1 MCPEKDGRLLF
12 KPICTLITKLPRCVT
27 DWQRTCAI
35 SNTIFGYGI
44 FNKHVLTEMK
54 LISKLLVPD
63 YRGALEYRISPD
75 EITNIFKKLLGVHEI
90 VTPPNSDIA
99 ISISESFA
107 KNRRYKPVNDGN
119 LTLKEVVDLI
129 EGVRKA
135 QDQENKIRLFKQIV
149 RMSSVDELKMIVRLM
164 TRRIKLD
171 INLRHVLDIIHP
183 QCYPQYQINA
193 HMGEAVKKYI
203 FTVSELLNMNYLR
216 YKIGYH
222 FIHIFLVIFVFFN

>member
-1 MCPEKDGRLLF
+1 
-12 KPICTLITKLPRCVT
+12 
-27 DWQRTCAI
+27 
-35 SNTIFGYGI
+35 
-44 FNKHVLTEMK
+44 MK

-90 VTPPNSDIA
+90 VTAPNSDIA

-183 QCYPQYQINA
+183 QCYPQYQING